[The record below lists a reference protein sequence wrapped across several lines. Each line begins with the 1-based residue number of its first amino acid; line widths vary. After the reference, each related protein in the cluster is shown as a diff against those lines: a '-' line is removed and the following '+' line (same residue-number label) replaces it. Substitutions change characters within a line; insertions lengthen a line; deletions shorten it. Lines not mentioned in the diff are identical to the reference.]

1 MQGDSPAR
9 PAQVSAWAEVDAA
22 LTRLAD
28 CYAAAACDIPRTL
41 FAAEACTEVGDHTDA
56 PRLGLMRRAV
66 IAGLERRFA
75 IVADERQRYE
85 EAGAIGPIYHR
96 NSMQQQLQLME
107 RIRALKEGAP
117 MKRAISTL
125 FVAVGGAIVL
135 TLGACGGGGDQ
146 GEQPKPHPQ
155 VDCKAK
161 PEACK

>member
-1 MQGDSPAR
+1 M
-9 PAQVSAWAEVDAA
+9 SAWAEVDAA
-22 LTRLAD
+22 LTRLAG
-28 CYAAAACDIPRTL
+28 CYAAAAREVPCPR

-75 IVADERQRYE
+75 IVADERHRYE
-85 EAGAIGPIYHR
+85 EADAIGPIYHR

-125 FVAVGGAIVL
+125 FIAVSGAIVL

-146 GEQPKPHPQ
+146 GEQPEPHPPANCQ
-155 VDCKAK
+155 AK